1 MGYFSFERFVWH
13 VGAKSDEIGM
23 DFDSYT
29 LVCSIVSADA
39 GYMKCSISG
48 NDVGASPSVRP
59 TKTRVIR
66 APLQHFTSKEEA
78 AARAKTVEKSLP
90 W

>member
-29 LVCSIVSADA
+29 LICSIVSADA
-39 GYMKCSISG
+39 GYNPEDFRNAMMC
-48 NDVGASPSVRP
+48 VE
-59 TKTRVIR
+59 TTRQWIHVIDSR
-66 APLQHFTSKEEA
+66 RRLQVPCAIERGFCQTPQC
-78 AARAKTVEKSLP
+78 LN
-90 W
+90 